1 MIERDHER
9 NEISLNVRSSNG
21 MNLKS
26 FTAETSGSKHFNKIN
41 IETRVAR
48 IVPDD
53 QDIPRYTLAS
63 NPQSSRLWCQKRVDL
78 SPSGWQTDS

>member
-26 FTAETSGSKHFNKIN
+26 FTADTSGSKHI
-41 IETRVAR
+41 IRS
-48 IVPDD
+48 
-53 QDIPRYTLAS
+53 TLK
-63 NPQSSRLWCQKRVDL
+63 LEL
-78 SPSGWQTDS
+78 LG